1 MDKGIDDK
9 AHPYSANHFR
19 MMTESQALE
28 SKYDAN
34 LAAGDNLERKETN
47 DLDYEIR
54 IRRPITRYPIFQP
67 KYGVTGKA
75 SLLRET

>member
-1 MDKGIDDK
+1 M
-9 AHPYSANHFR
+9 AHPYSPNRFR

-28 SKYDAN
+28 SKYGVN
-34 LAAGDNLERKETN
+34 LAAGDKLERKESR

-67 KYGVTGKA
+67 KYGITGEA